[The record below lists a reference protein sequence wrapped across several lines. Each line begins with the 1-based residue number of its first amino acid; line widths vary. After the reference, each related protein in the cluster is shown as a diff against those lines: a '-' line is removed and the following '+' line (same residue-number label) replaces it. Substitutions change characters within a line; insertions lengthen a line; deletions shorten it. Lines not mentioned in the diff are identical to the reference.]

1 MPNNVP
7 MDPRSFSLRASSL
20 RQQTELAQR
29 VNQIQYTSSN
39 PALSYIY
46 SLAATDT
53 TGGQANAK
61 YTLER
66 LSRYIIGDSFQLIDW
81 AMLFSDPARLIE
93 TVKAFLIQRARQ
105 KAKMKSQH
113 FSEQLPLK
121 NLQVKP
127 LLNALLTVSKYLQS
141 EKTLS
146 LAEVILF
153 EEHLSRFNLNEDKK
167 ITLEQGWLQPIE
179 PQFYRFELST
189 QSRVMLEAF
198 SCFCIRS
205 CVERFDWITLLY
217 APVLQSTIQSF
228 LTDRIE
234 NTFGDQKKSYA
245 PATADNLLRMLR
257 GVAQHAW
264 LAELISV
271 ETLERI
277 KAIKLPRGSRQSSG
291 RYLSY
296 QELDHISALTLEQ
309 KNKAK
314 ALRDN
319 AIFWLMYEAGLR
331 RAEVVSLNIYD
342 IDMDRCQLRVVGKGN
357 KERYVPFSINSDLYS
372 AMQQWLVV
380 RQQNSQMDKPA
391 LFCTIN
397 RYQALTH
404 QRLTTQT
411 LNDLCKGLSKKGF
424 NRVISPHDFRH
435 SVATNLLR
443 SGFDLLLVSKFMG
456 HSSIS
461 TTQRYDRRTD
471 DDLKGVIPAR

>member
-153 EEHLSRFNLNEDKK
+153 EEHLSHFNLNEDKK

-198 SCFCIRS
+198 SCFCIRR
-205 CVERFDWITLLY
+205 CVLS
-217 APVLQSTIQSF
+217 LQ
-228 LTDRIE
+228 
-234 NTFGDQKKSYA
+234 
-245 PATADNLLRMLR
+245 
-257 GVAQHAW
+257 
-264 LAELISV
+264 
-271 ETLERI
+271 
-277 KAIKLPRGSRQSSG
+277 
-291 RYLSY
+291 
-296 QELDHISALTLEQ
+296 
-309 KNKAK
+309 
-314 ALRDN
+314 
-319 AIFWLMYEAGLR
+319 
-331 RAEVVSLNIYD
+331 
-342 IDMDRCQLRVVGKGN
+342 
-357 KERYVPFSINSDLYS
+357 
-372 AMQQWLVV
+372 
-380 RQQNSQMDKPA
+380 
-391 LFCTIN
+391 
-397 RYQALTH
+397 
-404 QRLTTQT
+404 
-411 LNDLCKGLSKKGF
+411 
-424 NRVISPHDFRH
+424 
-435 SVATNLLR
+435 
-443 SGFDLLLVSKFMG
+443 
-456 HSSIS
+456 
-461 TTQRYDRRTD
+461 
-471 DDLKGVIPAR
+471 

>member
-7 MDPRSFSLRASSL
+7 IDPRSFSLRATSL

-29 VNQIQYTSSN
+29 VNQIQYASSN
-39 PALSYIY
+39 PALSYIN

-53 TGGQANAK
+53 TGGQANAR

-66 LSRYIIGDSFQLIDW
+66 LARYIMGDSFQLIDW
-81 AMLFSDPARLIE
+81 KVLFLDQTKLFDAVR
-93 TVKAFLIQRARQ
+93 AFLILRAKQ
-105 KAKMKSQH
+105 KAKMKNQL
-113 FSEQLPLK
+113 FSAELPLK

-127 LLNALLTVSKYLQS
+127 LLNALMAVAKMLHS
-141 EKTLS
+141 EKILS
-146 LAEVILF
+146 LSEVSELEDRIAKF
-153 EEHLSRFNLNEDKK
+153 KLSDSKK
-167 ITLEQGWLQPIE
+167 VSLDQGWLQPNT
-179 PQFYRFELST
+179 PQFYQFELTT

-205 CVERFDWITLLY
+205 CIERFDWIPLLY
-217 APVLQSTIQSF
+217 APVLQSTMQSF

-234 NTFGDQKKSYA
+234 NTLGDQKKSYA

-296 QELDHISALTLEQ
+296 QELDHISALTLDQ

-342 IDMDRCQLRVVGKGN
+342 IDMERCQLRVLGKGN
-357 KERYVPFSINSDLYS
+357 KERYVPFSTKSDLYQS
-372 AMQQWLVV
+372 MQQWLFI
-380 RQQNSQMDKPA
+380 RQQNSHIDKPA

-411 LNDLCKGLSKKGF
+411 LNDLCKGLNKKGF
-424 NRVISPHDFRH
+424 NRIVSPHDFRH

-456 HSSIS
+456 HSSIA

-471 DDLKGVIPAR
+471 DDLKGVIPGR